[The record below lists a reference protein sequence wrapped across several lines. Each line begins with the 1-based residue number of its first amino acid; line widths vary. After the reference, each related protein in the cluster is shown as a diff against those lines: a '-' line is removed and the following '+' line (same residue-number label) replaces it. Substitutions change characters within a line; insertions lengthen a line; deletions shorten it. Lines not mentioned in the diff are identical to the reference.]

1 MSSPGVRDS
10 DPPRDKGAPHS
21 GAPARAP
28 GADTAAIIA
37 VAALASC
44 SIALIVSLVTGG
56 AVTARAIP
64 GLPDAGPVTRWGLPS
79 ATAVRDIAA
88 ALTTGLLVL
97 ALFLLPLRKGAA
109 LGPQALGYV
118 RAATWPALVWAGAA
132 AAVLVFQLSDVSG
145 LPPAEVVGDQLT
157 RYAVSV
163 AQGIGLLIVILLAC
177 AAALLCRTTDTA
189 AGAFAPLTLAVAGL
203 VPPALTG
210 HSASAG
216 SHELAITGLAL
227 HVLAVSVWVGGLAA
241 VTFHGLRAG
250 ADDAPV
256 AAERFSRMA
265 LWAYIGVGVGG
276 VASAASRLYT
286 VADLYTTSYG
296 LLILVKAALFIALG
310 AIGWAHRRRTIP
322 RIAAVGGRRLFA
334 RLAGVEIAVMSAT
347 MGIAAALGRTP
358 PPEQQGTAD
367 PAEAILGFPMPP
379 PISAHTLLTLW
390 RPDLFFILVVAVL
403 GGGYAAGVV
412 RLLRRGDRW
421 PWGRTLAWAAGLLV
435 LAAVLLSGVATYS
448 MVLFSTH
455 MIQHMVL
462 SMLVPILLV
471 LGAPVTLAL
480 RALHPARRRG
490 DRGPREWL
498 TAFINSG
505 FAKVATHPAVATPL
519 FVLSPYALY
528 FSPLFPALMND
539 HSGHLF
545 MNVHFLLTGFLY
557 YWIIVGV
564 DPGPRKLPYLLR
576 IVLLLAV
583 MGVHAFFGITIM
595 MQTAPLAMEYYGQ
608 FQVPWLEG
616 QSADQY
622 TGGGI
627 AWAVGEIPTGL
638 VMLALVR
645 QWARDEERTERR
657 RERHS
662 RRDGS
667 DDADMDAYNA
677 YLADLERR
685 SNGRPPEA

>member
-1 MSSPGVRDS
+1 M
-10 DPPRDKGAPHS
+10 
-21 GAPARAP
+21 
-28 GADTAAIIA
+28 IA
-37 VAALASC
+37 VGAVATCL
-44 SIALIVSLVTGG
+44 IALIAALVAGG
-56 AVTARAIP
+56 AVTARVIP
-64 GLPDAGPVTRWGLPS
+64 GLPDAGPVTRWGLPV
-79 ATAVRDIAA
+79 ATTVRDVAA
-88 ALTTGLLVL
+88 ALTIGLLLL
-97 ALFLLPLRKGAA
+97 ALFLLPLRKGA
-109 LGPQALGYV
+109 LGPQALGYL
-118 RAATWPALVWAGAA
+118 RAAAWPALAWAGAA
-132 AAVLVFQLSDVSG
+132 GAVLVFQLSDVSG
-145 LPPAEVVGDQLT
+145 LPPGQVVGDQLT
-157 RYAVSV
+157 SYAVSV
-163 AQGIGLLIVILLAC
+163 GQGIGLTVVILLTC
-177 AAALLCRTTDTA
+177 AAALLCRTTETA
-189 AGAFAPLTLAVAGL
+189 AGAFGPFLLACAAL

-227 HVLAVSVWVGGLAA
+227 HILAVSAWVGGLTA
-241 VTFHGLRAG
+241 VTFHGLRSAPQ
-250 ADDAPV
+250 DAPV

-276 VASAASRLYT
+276 VASAVSRLYSAT
-286 VADLYTTSYG
+286 DLFTTPYG
-296 LLILVKAALFIALG
+296 LLIAAKAVLFAALG
-310 AIGWAHRRRTIP
+310 AAGWLHRRRTVP
-322 RIAAVGGRRLFA
+322 RIAELGGRRLFA

-347 MGIAAALGRTP
+347 MGIAAALSRTAP
-358 PPEQQGTAD
+358 PPEEGTTD
-367 PAEAILGFPMPP
+367 PAQAILGFAMPP
-379 PISAHTLLTLW
+379 PISLETLLTLW
-390 RPDLFFILVVAVL
+390 RPDLFFIGAVVLL
-403 GGGYAAGVV
+403 GGGYAAGVA
-412 RLLRRGDRW
+412 RLRRRGDPW
-421 PWGRTLAWAAGLLV
+421 PWSRTVFWAAGLLV
-435 LAAVLLSGVATYS
+435 MAAVLLSGVATYS
-448 MVLFSTH
+448 MVLFSVH
-455 MIQHMVL
+455 MVQHMVL

-480 RALHPARRRG
+480 RALRPARRRG

-498 TAFINSG
+498 TAFVNSR
-505 FAKVATHPAVATPL
+505 FSRVATHPAVAAPL

-545 MNVHFLLTGFLY
+545 MNVHFLVTGFLY

-576 IVLLLAV
+576 LVLLLAA

-595 MQTAPLAMEYYGQ
+595 MQSSPLGMEYYGQ
-608 FQVPWLEG
+608 FEVPWIDG

-627 AWAVGEIPTGL
+627 AWAVGEIPT
-638 VMLALVR
+638 ALVTLAMLR

-677 YLADLERR
+677 YLAELDRR
-685 SNGRPPEA
+685 SRGQS